1 MSDSVDTTVDTTS
14 SRERIKRAL
23 SHGKKGRINKDLS
36 NKIMLC
42 VFRAAAYITTLVLVA
57 IIAYVVI
64 NGLPHIS
71 LDFIFGW
78 PQGVNAEGG
87 IWPTIVSTV
96 YVTALAMLICTPI
109 AVLAAVYLAEY
120 AKQGK
125 VVELIRYAADALAS
139 VPSIVMGLFGYA
151 LFVEAMGLGLSM
163 VSAALALALLMLPI
177 VMRTTEEAIRA
188 VPRYIRWGAY
198 GLGATKW
205 QVVSKIVLPSAFGRI
220 ATGIVL
226 AIGRAIGETAVVLY
240 TMGQAINLPISPLD
254 SGRPMTVHLY
264 LLANDGINMNAAY
277 GTALLLMVIILA
289 FNLFARCI
297 NRMNDLI
304 EGTRVEGTMTLD
316 GNDIYAEGVDPVDLR
331 RRVGM
336 IFQQPNPFPKS
347 IYENVAFGPRLQGV
361 TSKSDLDDI
370 VEESL
375 KRANLWKEV
384 SNQLNKDGLALSGGQ
399 QQRLC
404 IARVLAVQPDVLLMD
419 EPCSAIDPT
428 SVSKVE
434 DLMAELAPEMTIII
448 VTHSMQQAAR
458 ISDYTAFFL
467 QEVAGEPA
475 TLIEYGQ
482 TDAIFTSP
490 VDSRTEDYITGRF
503 G

>member
-1 MSDSVDTTVDTTS
+1 MSDSVDTTVDATS
-14 SRERIKRAL
+14 SRELIKRAL
-23 SHGKKGRINKDLS
+23 SHGKKGCINKDLS
-36 NKIMLC
+36 NKIMLG
-42 VFRAAAYITTLVLVA
+42 VFRAAAYITTLVLLA

-87 IWPTIVSTV
+87 IWPTIVSTI
-96 YVTALAMLICTPI
+96 YVTALAMLICTPV

-125 VVELIRYAADALAS
+125 IVDIIRYAADALAS

-240 TMGQAINLPISPLD
+240 TMGQAINLPISPFD

-277 GTALLLMVIILA
+277 GTALLLMAIILA
-289 FNLFARCI
+289 FNLFARYLS
-297 NRMNDLI
+297 RK
-304 EGTRVEGTMTLD
+304 
-316 GNDIYAEGVDPVDLR
+316 R
-331 RRVGM
+331 R
-336 IFQQPNPFPKS
+336 
-347 IYENVAFGPRLQGV
+347 
-361 TSKSDLDDI
+361 
-370 VEESL
+370 
-375 KRANLWKEV
+375 
-384 SNQLNKDGLALSGGQ
+384 
-399 QQRLC
+399 
-404 IARVLAVQPDVLLMD
+404 
-419 EPCSAIDPT
+419 
-428 SVSKVE
+428 
-434 DLMAELAPEMTIII
+434 
-448 VTHSMQQAAR
+448 
-458 ISDYTAFFL
+458 
-467 QEVAGEPA
+467 
-475 TLIEYGQ
+475 
-482 TDAIFTSP
+482 
-490 VDSRTEDYITGRF
+490 
-503 G
+503 